1 MHVGEYMTR
10 DPITVSEDTSMKEA
24 MLLLRTH
31 HIRHLPV
38 ADGKVLVG
46 LVSDR
51 DIRKAAPS
59 LLSGIGKNDY
69 EQVLEGYTRRPHH
82 DPGAVH
88 RYRKYIARRRGVG
101 PRREEVRKSPR
112 RRRYRARR
120 HLHRNRRAEDLA
132 GSAER
137 RLTLAR
143 PPPHEATAEFI
154 KPAS

>member
-24 MLLLRTH
+24 MLLLRSH

-38 ADGKVLVG
+38 ANGKVLVG

-69 EQVLEGYTRRPHH
+69 EQVLEDTPVGRIMTREPFTVTESTSIV
-82 DPGAVH
+82 DAVSVLVE
-88 RYRKYIARRRGVG
+88 KKFGSLPVVAGTEIVG
-101 PRREEVRKSPR
+101 IFTEIDALKI
-112 RRRYRARR
+112 
-120 HLHRNRRAEDLA
+120 LL
-132 GSAER
+132 G
-137 RLTLAR
+137 RLNGG
-143 PPPHEATAEFI
+143 
-154 KPAS
+154 

>member
-38 ADGKVLVG
+38 ANGKVLVG

-51 DIRKAAPS
+51 DIRKASPS

-69 EQVLEGYTRRPHH
+69 EQVLEDTSVGRIMTREPFTVTETTTLS
-82 DPGAVH
+82 DAVSVLLE
-88 RYRKYIARRRGVG
+88 KKFGSLPVVDGDELVG
-101 PRREEVRKSPR
+101 IFTEIDALKILLRQ
-112 RRRYRARR
+112 
-120 HLHRNRRAEDLA
+120 LN
-132 GSAER
+132 ER
-137 RLTLAR
+137 
-143 PPPHEATAEFI
+143 
-154 KPAS
+154 

>member
-24 MLLLRTH
+24 MLLLRSH

-38 ADGKVLVG
+38 ANGKVLVG

-69 EQVLEGYTRRPHH
+69 EQLLEDTPVGRIMTREPFTVTESTSIVDAVSVLVEKKFGSLPVVAGTE
-82 DPGAVH
+82 
-88 RYRKYIARRRGVG
+88 IVG
-101 PRREEVRKSPR
+101 IFTEIDALKI
-112 RRRYRARR
+112 
-120 HLHRNRRAEDLA
+120 LL
-132 GSAER
+132 G
-137 RLTLAR
+137 RLNGG
-143 PPPHEATAEFI
+143 
-154 KPAS
+154 

>member
-38 ADGKVLVG
+38 ANGKVLVG

-51 DIRKAAPS
+51 DIRKASPS

-69 EQVLEGYTRRPHH
+69 EQVLEDTSVGRIMTREPFT
-82 DPGAVH
+82 VT
-88 RYRKYIARRRGVG
+88 
-101 PRREEVRKSPR
+101 ETT
-112 RRRYRARR
+112 
-120 HLHRNRRAEDLA
+120 
-132 GSAER
+132 
-137 RLTLAR
+137 TLADAVSVLLEKKFGSLPVVDGDELVGIFTEIDALKILLR
-143 PPPHEATAEFI
+143 QLNER
-154 KPAS
+154 